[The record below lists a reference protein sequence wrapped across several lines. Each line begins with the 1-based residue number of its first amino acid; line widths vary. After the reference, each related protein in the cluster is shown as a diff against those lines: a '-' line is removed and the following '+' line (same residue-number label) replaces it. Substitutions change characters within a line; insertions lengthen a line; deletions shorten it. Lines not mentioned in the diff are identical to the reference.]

1 MKQYNLKLESDF
13 IENFNAQNGFEQKR
27 TLQALEKIIDEKLF
41 GDPPPGCKH
50 LAITGAGV
58 LKD

>member
-1 MKQYNLKLESDF
+1 MKQYNLKLESNF
-13 IENFNAQNGFEQKR
+13 IRNFNAQNGFEQSVILR
-27 TLQALEKIIDEKLF
+27 SLEKILDEKLF